1 MKLLAIETAF
11 EQCSVALSVDGEVF
25 ERSLHAPRQHAALL
39 LPWVQELLSEAGMR
53 LQGLDALAFSCG
65 PGSFTSLRIGIGVAQ
80 GLAWGAELPVVPVSS
95 LQCAAQVASGEG
107 VSKALVAMDARMGE
121 VFCGRYEAD
130 ETGIMRPAGD
140 EQVCAPGIAASL
152 ASETW
157 SGVGNGF
164 ERYTEL
170 AETTGR
176 LAAVHAGTWPQ
187 ACVMIP
193 LAMAWLDRNDPV
205 PAELAQPVYLRDK
218 VAEKPGH

>member
-11 EQCSVALSVDGEVF
+11 EQCSVALSIDGDVL

-39 LPWVQELLSEAGMR
+39 LPWVQDLLSEAGMR

-80 GLAWGAELPVVPVSS
+80 GLAWGAELPVIPVSS

-107 VSKALVAMDARMGE
+107 VAKALVAMDARMGE
-121 VFCGRYEAD
+121 VFCGRYESD
-130 ETGIMRPAGD
+130 EAGVMQPAGE
-140 EQVCAPGIAASL
+140 EQVCAPGIAAAL
-152 ASETW
+152 VGETW

-164 ERYTEL
+164 ERYSEL
-170 AETTGR
+170 AASTAG
-176 LAAVHAGTWPQ
+176 LASIHAGTWPQ
-187 ACVMIP
+187 ARAMIP
-193 LAMAWLDRNDPV
+193 LAAAWLDRNDPV

-218 VAEKPGH
+218 VAEKPGN